1 MTSRAAKG
9 ELAKSWSNAEQ
20 YGRAFRNMEFQHA
33 WPGIGNG
40 RPLPAPQTTQRNSK
54 PGNVVLQVQNLRK
67 RYGSLLAIDDLSFDL
82 HQGEIFGLLGLNGAG
97 KSTIISMLSTE
108 LPPSGGDAFV
118 CGHSVRKK
126 ATLVR
131 RWIGLV
137 PSEIALYP
145 TLTVAEN
152 LRFFGRI
159 SGVTRTELEPR
170 IDELLRYVGLEARRD
185 HYVATLSGG
194 MKRRLNI
201 IVALV
206 HRPRLVLLDEPTVGV
221 DLHSREQIIELTRD
235 LRDKGAA
242 VLYTTHHME
251 EAQALCDRI
260 AILHEGVLVAAGR
273 LDELLASLE
282 YTDVI
287 EISGLPND
295 FDLSGLEA
303 LNLPYRAERHDG
315 MVRLLV
321 RNGTNFLGPVQKIV
335 SSYSQPVK
343 VAIVPSTLEQLFLQ
357 LTRGEVRARGE
368 ARD

>member
-1 MTSRAAKG
+1 MD
-9 ELAKSWSNAEQ
+9 
-20 YGRAFRNMEFQHA
+20 FQHA
-33 WPGIGNG
+33 WPRIGNG
-40 RPLPAPQTTQRNSK
+40 WPLPAPHTSQNDSTR
-54 PGNVVLQVQNLRK
+54 GEVILQVQNLRK
-67 RYGSLLAIDDLSFDL
+67 KYGSLVAIDNLNFNL

-97 KSTIISMLSTE
+97 KSTAISMLSTE
-108 LPPSGGDAFV
+108 LPATGGDALV
-118 CGHSVRKK
+118 CGHSIRREPSL
-126 ATLVR
+126 AR

-159 SGVTRTELEPR
+159 SGVARAQLKPR
-170 IDELLRYVGLEARRD
+170 IDELLQYVGLEARRD
-185 HYVATLSGG
+185 HYVTTLSGG

-221 DLHSREQIIELTRD
+221 DLHSREQIIQLARG
-235 LRDKGAA
+235 LRDQGAA

-282 YTDVI
+282 YTDTI

-295 FDLSGLEA
+295 FDLCGLEA
-303 LNLPYRAERHDG
+303 LDLPCRVERGQG

-321 RNGTNFLGPVQKIV
+321 KNAVNFLGPVQKIV

-357 LTRGEVRARGE
+357 LTRGE